1 MRNKILNR
9 KLMKIN
15 RHNYEEYFI
24 LYLDNELS
32 SEERLMVEAF
42 VQQHSDL
49 RDELQLLAQFK
60 LKPDEE
66 VVFAHKE
73 QLFFA
78 KETAENELQPEMNSA
93 LLLYLDNELS
103 PAQKNELETAMKN
116 NPLLKKEWDLLLRT
130 RLQPEQIVCSFK
142 DTLYKT
148 EKPVRQF
155 WVKWRYAAAAILLL
169 AMAVSAIVVFTGNK
183 KASDNPVVKTNQ
195 QDRKPNE
202 VVQDNNKVKV
212 ESFTQ
217 PENIVQPEVVKE
229 EALVKEIKPVA
240 PTIISKNSNDN
251 KNEMVKQAA
260 KIEKQLPVPDLEKP
274 EETIAINQNRNS
286 NNLPLPENNPYLR
299 TDIKKTDISTTAFN
313 KPEPD
318 PEAMIPK
325 TNKVTNTIAASYN
338 NNPAIV
344 DEQESGKDNKKSRGL
359 FRKILRTV
367 VKRTNAVTNDD
378 ENDDKLLIGGFAIR
392 LK

>member
-202 VVQDNNKVKV
+202 VVQENNKVKV

-217 PENIVQPEVVKE
+217 PENIVQPVVVKE

-260 KIEKQLPVPDLEKP
+260 KIEKQLPVPALEKP

>member
-1 MRNKILNR
+1 
-9 KLMKIN
+9 MKIN

-202 VVQDNNKVKV
+202 VVQENNKVKV

-260 KIEKQLPVPDLEKP
+260 KIEKQLPVPALEKP

>member
-1 MRNKILNR
+1 
-9 KLMKIN
+9 MKIN

-202 VVQDNNKVKV
+202 VVQENNKVKV

-217 PENIVQPEVVKE
+217 PENIVQPVVVKE

>member
-1 MRNKILNR
+1 
-9 KLMKIN
+9 MKIN

-217 PENIVQPEVVKE
+217 PENIVQPVVVKE

-260 KIEKQLPVPDLEKP
+260 KIEKQLPVPALEKP

>member
-1 MRNKILNR
+1 
-9 KLMKIN
+9 MKIN

-202 VVQDNNKVKV
+202 VVQENNKVKV

-217 PENIVQPEVVKE
+217 PENIVQPVVVKE

-260 KIEKQLPVPDLEKP
+260 KIEKQLPVPALEKP

>member
-1 MRNKILNR
+1 
-9 KLMKIN
+9 MKIN

-217 PENIVQPEVVKE
+217 PENIVQPVVVKE

>member
-1 MRNKILNR
+1 
-9 KLMKIN
+9 MKIN

>member
-1 MRNKILNR
+1 
-9 KLMKIN
+9 MKIN

-260 KIEKQLPVPDLEKP
+260 KIEKQLPVPALEKP

>member
-1 MRNKILNR
+1 
-9 KLMKIN
+9 MKIN

-202 VVQDNNKVKV
+202 VVQENNKVKV